1 MYGLTLNDTQR
12 KVALLYNVNGQ
23 TLVSRLSTKSV
34 KNWNNLNKCISE
46 KQYPPYG
53 GQSLGIAP
61 KRGDA

>member
-34 KNWNNLNKCISE
+34 KKL
-46 KQYPPYG
+46 KQLKQVY
-53 GQSLGIAP
+53 
-61 KRGDA
+61 